1 MFDEPA
7 IKLVCERLTVFGSEV
22 GRAVN
27 SLAAAAKLI
36 ANVPHRQSLTNVAR
50 GIKSTSWINSFSAF
64 CDFGGPIKS
73 NVIYQLMTA
82 GLVRDSQPFCEAR
95 FSCQELIRFLGI
107 ALDWATAAPLARMAA
122 HRRSRVERWR
132 GGLGGAYLL
141 PALSFA
147 GASLAQPCS
156 VSTSRSSNRTCRF
169 PASGFRTRNHA

>member
-122 HRRSRVERWR
+122 HQRNVFWGRRVGIRVDWPMVDRKTAVMFCRTWAVESHVDTC
-132 GGLGGAYLL
+132 
-141 PALSFA
+141 PV
-147 GASLAQPCS
+147 
-156 VSTSRSSNRTCRF
+156 VSQEVK
-169 PASGFRTRNHA
+169 